1 MDHDYI
7 ITGNDSANTRERES
21 KKKMATK
28 QRKTGVVAKHLYSL
42 PLAELTAC
50 CCSHI
55 YLSFL
60 KKYVRG

>member
-1 MDHDYI
+1 MDHDYK

-42 PLAELTAC
+42 PLPELTAC
-50 CCSHI
+50 CCSHR

-60 KKYVRG
+60 DKYVRG